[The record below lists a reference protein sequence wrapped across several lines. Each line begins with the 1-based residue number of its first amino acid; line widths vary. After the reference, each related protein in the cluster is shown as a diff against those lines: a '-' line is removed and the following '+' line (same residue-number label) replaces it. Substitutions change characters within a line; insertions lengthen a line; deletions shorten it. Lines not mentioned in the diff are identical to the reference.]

1 MAEFPDH
8 PFWDFSLDVYMSDG
22 VGAACLEL
30 QDAHELDVNVLL
42 FCMWLGASG
51 RGALTAVE
59 MKTVTG
65 AVHTWHHEVVRS
77 LRAVRTLMKGGM
89 EPAPVDLTE
98 SLRQR
103 IQKTEID
110 CEHTEQLM
118 LAGAVELPVE
128 ENRSPNACLSDAVS
142 NISAYFRTF
151 AGDVSAH
158 DRTNIAL
165 MLAVAFRDLSAGTVE
180 TACGNLS

>member
-8 PFWDFSLDVYMSDG
+8 PFWDFSLNVYMTDG

-30 QDAHELDVNVLL
+30 QDAHELDVNILL
-42 FCMWLGASG
+42 FCQWLGASG
-51 RGALTAVE
+51 RGALTAAQ
-59 MKTVTG
+59 MKTVTD
-65 AVHTWHHEVVRS
+65 AVDVWHHDVVRA

-89 EPAPVDLTE
+89 DPAPADLTE

-118 LAGAVELPVE
+118 LAGTIETNVDEA
-128 ENRSPNACLSDAVS
+128 RSDEDRLLDAAS
-142 NISAYFRTF
+142 NISEYFQMIDG
-151 AGDVSAH
+151 AVS
-158 DRTNIAL
+158 DRDRANL
-165 MLAVAFRDLSAGTVE
+165 GVMLRVAFPGRTPDAIQ
-180 TACGNLS
+180 TACAGI

>member
-22 VGAACLEL
+22 VGVACLDL

-42 FCMWLGASG
+42 FCLWCGASG
-51 RGALTAVE
+51 RGALTVDD
-59 MKTVTG
+59 MKTVTD
-65 AVHTWHHEVVRS
+65 AVHAWHHDIVRA

-89 EPAPVDLTE
+89 APAPADLAE

-118 LAGAVELPVE
+118 LAAAIETTVDDTREGDVRLA
-128 ENRSPNACLSDAVS
+128 DAVS
-142 NISAYFRTF
+142 NVSQYYQSFGAKASAQ
-151 AGDVSAH
+151 
-158 DRTNIAL
+158 DRQNIAV
-165 MLAVAFRDLSAGTVE
+165 MLRVAFRDLGSDE
-180 TACGNLS
+180 ITAACDRM